1 MNVST
6 TNIDGLLVIK
16 PTVYG
21 DERGHFFE
29 SYRED
34 FMNSHGIKSNF
45 VQDNQSLSSKGIL
58 RGLHFQREPFSQG
71 KLVRVIKGSV
81 LDVAVDIRHK
91 SPTYGHHFSIELNE
105 ENKTMFYI
113 PSGFAHGFLTLEDN
127 TVFSYKCTNYY
138 NKDYEGSILWNSKLL
153 NINWGIDNPILSA
166 KDQIALDFEDFRSPF

>member
-6 TNIDGLLVIK
+6 TNIDGLLIIK
-16 PTVYG
+16 PTIYG

-34 FMNSHGIKSNF
+34 FMKSHGITPNF

-58 RGLHFQREPFSQG
+58 RGFHFQREPYSQG

-91 SPTYGHHFSIELNE
+91 SPTYGHHFGIELNE

-127 TVFSYKCTNYY
+127 TVFAYKCTNYY
-138 NKDYEGSILWNSKLL
+138 NKESEGSILWNSKSL

-166 KDQIALDFEDFRSPF
+166 KDQIAPDFENFRSPF

>member
-127 TVFSYKCTNYY
+127 TDGYTY
-138 NKDYEGSILWNSKLL
+138 NGTSSIGISTPRSPLATIIALVARMISSILST
-153 NINWGIDNPILSA
+153 
-166 KDQIALDFEDFRSPF
+166 